1 MNKKLIIKFVF
12 ALLFA
17 FILMFTLQTIFG
29 NRRSSYGVVSFLTLT
44 ILVVA
49 SISYVAASLIVRI
62 LAKRNALKSAAI
74 LQNTKYSYEV
84 IKILIVA
91 LPLIIFVYFNTF
103 FALFIRIVNG
113 SSLIQGLVITTGIL
127 AVSSL
132 ILIVATLIAYK
143 KIVNDKLLPENWN
156 ELFFWEIARV
166 EVIGKSSINV
176 NKKIV
181 TYTFKEQ
188 AVKQVTELFECRIN
202 VQKQIIISESL
213 RTSNPPLAPLN

>member
-1 MNKKLIIKFVF
+1 MNKKSIIKFVF

-143 KIVNDKLLPENWN
+143 KIVNDKLLPEN
-156 ELFFWEIARV
+156 
-166 EVIGKSSINV
+166 
-176 NKKIV
+176 
-181 TYTFKEQ
+181 
-188 AVKQVTELFECRIN
+188 
-202 VQKQIIISESL
+202 
-213 RTSNPPLAPLN
+213 

>member
-1 MNKKLIIKFVF
+1 MNKKSIIKFFF

-91 LPLIIFVYFNTF
+91 LPLIIFVYFNTY

-143 KIVNDKLLPENWN
+143 KIVNDKLLPED
-156 ELFFWEIARV
+156 
-166 EVIGKSSINV
+166 
-176 NKKIV
+176 
-181 TYTFKEQ
+181 
-188 AVKQVTELFECRIN
+188 
-202 VQKQIIISESL
+202 
-213 RTSNPPLAPLN
+213 